1 MGKKSLMLKL
11 MVMIIVII
19 MQNWTL
25 SVNFD
30 KKHNLMV
37 PSTKSFTCLDLNSE
51 KIICELF
58 YIHVEFQ
65 DMGILL
71 AEAGRI
77 LRKIKGL

>member
-37 PSTKSFTCLDLNSE
+37 PSRKTINLPGSKLREDYL
-51 KIICELF
+51 
-58 YIHVEFQ
+58 
-65 DMGILL
+65 
-71 AEAGRI
+71 RI
-77 LRKIKGL
+77 VLYPR